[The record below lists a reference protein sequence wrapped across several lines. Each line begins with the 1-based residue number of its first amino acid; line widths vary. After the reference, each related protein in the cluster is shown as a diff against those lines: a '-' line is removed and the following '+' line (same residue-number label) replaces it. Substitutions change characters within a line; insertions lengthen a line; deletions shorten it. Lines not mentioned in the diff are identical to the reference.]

1 MYRQSVVTGTYVNE
15 ILSTDTKYFA
25 PMYYHQYNSVSVQV
39 EVYLKK
45 ALVSKDDLIN
55 KHDILCWAEIL

>member
-1 MYRQSVVTGTYVNE
+1 
-15 ILSTDTKYFA
+15 
-25 PMYYHQYNSVSVQV
+25 MYYHQYNSVSGQV
-39 EVYLKK
+39 DVYLKK